1 MFPNQQSF
9 ASLLSEQQI
18 LEVVAAI
25 ARQIGPSVDLDS
37 LLNTVVEQVR
47 SLLETDRVIIYQFL
61 PGGDAVVSIE
71 SVDSGWLPI
80 QGQLIYD
87 PCFEA
92 DWVEPYRHGHISSIS
107 NVHTSNIAPCYRDL
121 LTRLQVQAN
130 VVIPIICEKK
140 LWGLLI
146 AHQCR
151 SPRLWSAL
159 EVQLMQQVALQL
171 GLAISQIN
179 LRQRF
184 YYQQQQ
190 LNTELIQ
197 RTQAVQTFRTRL
209 HSLLSI
215 LNSAAAAIVHMR
227 VYADRRIEVDYC
239 SDGCERVLGFTAQ
252 ELLDEPTL
260 WRSQILAEELTP
272 SLEKAFEG
280 IFAEAIV
287 ILEYRFRHKDGSL
300 HWISDTLMSYRD
312 EAGDEAEACWI
323 VTSVKTAMRDRTSPL
338 TGSILQSQA
347 NP

>member
-1 MFPNQQSF
+1 MFPDQQPF

-25 ARQIGPSVDLDS
+25 ARQIEPSVNLDN
-37 LLNTVVEQVR
+37 LLNAVVEQVR
-47 SLLETDRVIIYQFL
+47 TLLEADRVIIYQLL

-71 SVDSGWLPI
+71 SVGAEWLPI

-92 DWVEPYRHGHISSIS
+92 DWVEPYRQGHISSIT
-107 NVHTSNIAPCYRDL
+107 NVHTSNITPCYLDL

-130 VVIPIICEKK
+130 LVVPIICEKK

-151 SPRLWSAL
+151 SPRSWDELDA
-159 EVQLMQQVALQL
+159 QLMRQVALQL
-171 GLAISQIN
+171 GIAISQIS
-179 LRQRF
+179 LQQRF

-190 LNTELIQ
+190 LNTEITQ
-197 RTQAVQTFRTRL
+197 RTQALQTFRTRL

-252 ELLDEPTL
+252 ALIDEPTL
-260 WRSQILAEELTP
+260 WQSQILAEDLAP
-272 SLEKAFEG
+272 ALEKAFES

-300 HWISDTLMSYRD
+300 HWVSDTLMSYRD
-312 EAGDEAEACWI
+312 EAAECWM
-323 VTSVKTAMRDRTSPL
+323 VTSVKTATRDRNSPS
-338 TGSILQSQA
+338 TGNILQAQP
-347 NP
+347 NPYTL